1 MEVWYCVIPD
11 EFKIQGETTCMACI
25 YLFLFSFQPEN
36 LLYATDTDDSILKLA
51 DFGLS
56 KMLTTDVLMQTVC
69 GTPGYCGMLR
79 DISCL
84 SHIKLQAI

>member
-1 MEVWYCVIPD
+1 MNLRYKGRPL
-11 EFKIQGETTCMACI
+11 ALHALS
-25 YLFLFSFQPEN
+25 LFILFQPEN

-84 SHIKLQAI
+84 CHIKLQAI